1 MEILNSKLKK
11 QVKIVS
17 KKLGI
22 EPREVVNRAVSSYLN
37 NVKEFTDLKKELHMW
52 DLLSAESM
60 RKYKF

>member
-11 QVKIVS
+11 EVKIVS

-37 NVKEFTDLKKELHMW
+37 EVKEFTDLKRELHLW
-52 DLLSAESM
+52 NVLSAETM